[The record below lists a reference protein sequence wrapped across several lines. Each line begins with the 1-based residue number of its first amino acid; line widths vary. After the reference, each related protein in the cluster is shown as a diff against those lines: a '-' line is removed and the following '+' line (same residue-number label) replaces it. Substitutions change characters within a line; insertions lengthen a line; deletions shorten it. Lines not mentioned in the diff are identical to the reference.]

1 MSWMAELSSYRYLG
15 ELKRRYRGT
24 DLDPA
29 DRPAAESSPANGP
42 TDAAAAPASTLD
54 DERSTEPAASV
65 TDSR

>member
-15 ELKRRYRGT
+15 ELKRRYRGI

-29 DRPAAESSPANGP
+29 ARPAAESSPADGRA
-42 TDAAAAPASTLD
+42 DVAAAPASTLD
-54 DERSTEPAASV
+54 GERSIEPAASV